1 MIDRSNDCSV
11 VIDKP
16 DSTQRCRLRL
26 HASLL
31 QRISSAERIAT
42 TASSAALA
50 SATHRSK
57 TAIENFDEQIIHY
70 REKKSPVPHS
80 MVEPD
85 YMKEHRSALLQACSI
100 AMFFVI
106 LGFDNHV
113 TAR

>member
-1 MIDRSNDCSV
+1 MIDN
-11 VIDKP
+11 P
-16 DSTQRCRLRL
+16 DSTLRCTLSL

-80 MVEPD
+80 RIEPD
-85 YMKEHRSALLQACSI
+85 YMTEHRSALLQACSI

-106 LGFDNHV
+106 LGSVIIAVLPAD
-113 TAR
+113 

>member
-100 AMFFVI
+100 AMVFSF
-106 LGFDNHV
+106 
-113 TAR
+113 